1 MTRASVNISCWQ
13 DEPVVATLVKRKKVY
28 VLQTLSDGTQKKV
41 ELPPHHPYLQN
52 KARQTQSTA
61 GPPLTFTMLE
71 TKIRVQIPFFQT

>member
-1 MTRASVNISCWQ
+1 MHPRLVWIPKLNRAHVDISYWQ

-52 KARQTQSTA
+52 KARQSPATA
-61 GPPLTFTMLE
+61 GQPSTSTMLK
-71 TKIRVQIPFFQT
+71 T